1 MVTNLD
7 VWLKKEGEVVLREI
21 GIEKGHIVLDFGCG
35 SGSYTIPVAKII
47 GQRGKIYALDKD
59 EESLKDLMEKAKS
72 FGLKNIKSLKTFG
85 QVTIDLENELCDVIL
100 LLDVYHNY
108 YFPKEKERLNLLAEL
123 YRILKSNGSLIVY
136 PKHFESRARKEIESA
151 NFYLK
156 DEYYRRLIHDNNNFE
171 NGKLLNFM
179 KKHTRSR

>member
-7 VWLKKEGEVVLREI
+7 IWLKEEGEVVLREI
-21 GIEKGHIVLDFGCG
+21 GIEEGFVVLDFGCG
-35 SGSYTIPVAKII
+35 SGSYTIPTAKII

-100 LLDVYHNY
+100 LFDVFHDY
-108 YFPKEKERLNLLAEL
+108 YFPKEKDRLNLLGEL

-136 PKHFESRARKEIESA
+136 PKHFELRGRKEIENA
-151 NFYLK
+151 NFYLEG
-156 DEYYRRLIHDNNNFE
+156 EYSRRLIHDNMDFE

-179 KKHTRSR
+179 KRHTRSY